1 MEIKWILAIALEAG
15 FWIMLAA
22 FLVLRYRFGLEGITR
37 LFVIGVVLDTAGILA
52 LGVWDFAVTGK
63 VSAYTLFI
71 AALIA
76 YGLTWGKKDLKRLD
90 AWMAKKVR
98 PRGGTARRQAQARPT
113 ATGRPCPDRP

>member
-37 LFVIGVVLDTAGILA
+37 WFVVGVVLDTAGILA
-52 LGVWDFAVTGK
+52 LGVWDFAASGQ
-63 VSAYTLFI
+63 VSGYTLFI
-71 AALIA
+71 AALLL

-90 AWMAKKVR
+90 AWMARTVR
-98 PRGGTARRQAQARPT
+98 PRAGARGS
-113 ATGRPCPDRP
+113 ATSRPCPDRL

>member
-1 MEIKWILAIALEAG
+1 MEIKWILAMALEAG

-22 FLVLRYRFGLEGITR
+22 FLVLRYRFGMEGITR

-63 VSAYTLFI
+63 VSGYTLFI

-90 AWMAKKVR
+90 AWMARKVR
-98 PRGGTARRQAQARPT
+98 PRAGAGRRGRRPT
-113 ATGRPCPDRP
+113 ATSRPCEARQP